1 MPEKG
6 PAHSEFQTPRVI
18 STSLD
23 NDSAQWRRAM
33 DAIIEHIEALDYPKA
48 SRFAIRLAL
57 EEAIVNAFKHGHREL
72 PGEPIVLDASIGA
85 SEIVLSIKDSGPGF
99 DPQDIPDPTL
109 DENLDKPGG
118 RGLMLIR
125 AYMTEVRH
133 LDGGTRL
140 EMRYR
145 RPPDPA

>member
-6 PAHSEFQTPRVI
+6 PAHSDCRSRRVI
-18 STSLD
+18 STTLD
-23 NDSAQWRRAM
+23 NDSAQWRRAV
-33 DAIIEHIEALDYPKA
+33 DAIIEHVEALDYPKA

-72 PGEPIVLDASIGA
+72 PGTPIVLEASIGEA
-85 SEIVLSIKDSGPGF
+85 EVVMSIKDSGPGF
-99 DPQDIPDPTL
+99 DPEAIPDPTL

-140 EMRYR
+140 ELRYR
-145 RPPDPA
+145 RPPDPS